1 MRTRKT
7 IRLLVLA
14 AALLLAL
21 PVSALAEEKTGAI
34 GENGGK
40 WTFNNGELTISGAA
54 DLSSFRPENEL
65 DFYREITWVS
75 FGPEVTNIR
84 TDAFARC
91 PVDGFSVAEENPDYI
106 TVEGILYS
114 KDGTELLGVPAA
126 KTGTLDIWS
135 QVTDIDML
143 AFSRCNISSIYVDE
157 GNENYSS
164 LDGVLFDKNKTILY
178 CYPAGKED
186 SRYTLPGS
194 VELISANAFASVKNL
209 REITLYDSQS
219 PEQANELTI
228 DSNAFCES
236 SLETVH
242 FPSTLTRIGSSAFQ
256 YCSNLTSLTYE
267 GYASEWEAVEIG
279 RHNTPLY
286 LYSVACRAMN
296 ETADP
301 RPEEG
306 KIGKNVT
313 FSLDHLTGEL
323 TVSGAGAWGSPAFEY
338 EDAVRSVTL
347 EDSVTE
353 IGDDAFSG
361 CANLEE
367 VSIGS
372 SLTRIGEQ
380 SFCGCYRLTDI
391 CIPANV
397 NAIGSG
403 AFDGCYSLDDI
414 VYGGTK
420 AEWTELM
427 DSREDEWIAWV
438 TVHCSDGTIDATD
451 PLFRI
456 DPITITD
463 CPATVSLGEDF
474 TVQVQRQKHVYLYFA
489 TLQGNGW
496 EINALGYSDGLIRFW
511 DWPDDAAADTCTLTV
526 SACATEENYINYGTD
541 AETAITVTGAARPAA
556 PDMGI
561 RVLKDGA
568 EPANWFIWT
577 TYELELSWNTQNVTA
592 VRWKETP
599 EDLFT
604 TSARL
609 AAEENAGSVSDGV
622 YWPEP
627 GEVQIRAS
635 VCVNGT
641 WSLWS
646 DAATITVIDDTDLT
660 PHTVTFEAN
669 GGRGRMASQTV
680 FEETPLPLA
689 ANAFTRTGM
698 YFDGWNTQA
707 NGNGTAYGDREA
719 ASWTEDTT
727 LYAQWKIKDIH
738 FSVDVIDQTSG
749 IHMIGGKVRLS
760 GSCAVDGTK
769 ESLPPYE
776 DCISA
781 SSFDA
786 EGDVLLTLEAIP
798 SDHYSFAG
806 WYSGEVLDAYN
817 QTLEP
822 VDLLSANPI
831 LNLELTEH
839 GLENCTMICAVYEY
853 APSFG
858 KYDFQVPE
866 SLAVIPESA
875 FEKIGAVTVYV
886 PDTCTEIM
894 ANAFRDCGQLRL
906 IRLPKNCTIARTAFI
921 GCRTDPDSLDWDDE
935 NQRLEDCSDLLAI
948 LAPAGGTTQTW
959 AETAEILFVAE

>member
-21 PVSALAEEKTGAI
+21 PVSALAEKKTGAI
-34 GENGGK
+34 GENGA
-40 WTFNNGELTISGAA
+40 WSFNDGELSISGAA

-84 TDAFARC
+84 ADAFARC
-91 PVDGFSVAEENPDYI
+91 PVDGFSVSEDNPHYI

-114 KDGTELLGVPAA
+114 KDETKLLGVPSA
-126 KTGTLDIWS
+126 KTGTLDILS
-135 QVTDIDML
+135 QVTDIDTL
-143 AFSRCNISSIYVDE
+143 AFSRCNFSSIDVDP

-164 LDGVLFDKNKTILY
+164 LDGVLFDRNKTILY

-186 SRYTLPGS
+186 SQYTLPGS
-194 VELISANAFASVKNL
+194 VKLISAYAFAAVKNL
-209 REITLYDSQS
+209 NEIFLFDSQS
-219 PEQANELTI
+219 PNPAYELTI

-256 YCSNLTSLTYE
+256 YCSNLTSLTYQ
-267 GYASEWEAVEIG
+267 GSASEWGAVEIG

-286 LYSVACRAMN
+286 LYSVACQEDGN
-296 ETADP
+296 ADP

-306 KIGKNVT
+306 KIGENVT
-313 FSLDHLTGEL
+313 FSLNHLTGEL

-347 EDSVTE
+347 ENGVTE
-353 IGDDAFSG
+353 IGDYAFSG

-367 VSIGS
+367 VSICS
-372 SLTRIGEQ
+372 SLNRIGEH
-380 SFCGCYRLTDI
+380 SFSGCYRLSTVE
-391 CIPANV
+391 IPASV
-397 NAIGSG
+397 NAIGIG
-403 AFDGCYSLDDI
+403 AFDECYSLDDI

-420 AEWTELM
+420 AEWTALM

-438 TVHCSDGTIDATD
+438 TVQCSDGTIKATE
-451 PLFRI
+451 PLLRI

-474 TVQVQRQKHVYLYFA
+474 AVRVQPQEHVDLYIA

-496 EINALGYSDGLIRFW
+496 EINARGSKDGLIRFW

-526 SACATEENYINYGTD
+526 SAYKTDENYIKYGTD
-541 AETAITVTGAARPAA
+541 AETAITVTDAARPAA

-561 RVLKDGA
+561 RVLMNGA
-568 EPANWFIWT
+568 EPACWLIRT
-577 TYELELSWNTQNVTA
+577 IYDLELSWNTQNVTA

-599 EDLFT
+599 EEPFI
-604 TSARL
+604 TSARW
-609 AAEENAGSVSDGV
+609 AVEENAGSFSYGV
-622 YWPEP
+622 YWLEP

-646 DAATITVIDDTDLT
+646 DAATITVIDDTGMT
-660 PHTVTFEAN
+660 PHTVTFEGN

-680 FEETPLPLA
+680 YEETPLPLA

-698 YFDGWNTQA
+698 YFDGWNTHA

-719 ASWTEDTT
+719 VSLTEDTT

-749 IHMIGGKVRLS
+749 VHMIGGKVRLS
-760 GSCAVDGTK
+760 GSYAVDNTK

-776 DCISA
+776 DCIGA
-781 SSFDA
+781 SNYGA
-786 EGDVLLTLEAIP
+786 EGDILLTLEAIP

-806 WYSGEVLDAYN
+806 WYSGEVLNAYN
-817 QTLEP
+817 QTLTPAE
-822 VDLLSANPI
+822 LLSTDPI

-839 GLENCTMICAVYEY
+839 GFENCTMICAVYEY
-853 APSFG
+853 APTFG
-858 KYDFQVPE
+858 KHDFQVPE
-866 SLAVIPESA
+866 SLAVISESA
-875 FEKIGAVTVYV
+875 FENIGAVTVYV

-894 ANAFRDCGQLRL
+894 ANAFRDCRQLRL
-906 IRLPKNCTIARTAFI
+906 IRLPKDCVIAKTVFD

-959 AETAEILFVAE
+959 AETAEILFIAE

>member
-1 MRTRKT
+1 M
-7 IRLLVLA
+7 
-14 AALLLAL
+14 
-21 PVSALAEEKTGAI
+21 
-34 GENGGK
+34 
-40 WTFNNGELTISGAA
+40 
-54 DLSSFRPENEL
+54 
-65 DFYREITWVS
+65 
-75 FGPEVTNIR
+75 
-84 TDAFARC
+84 
-91 PVDGFSVAEENPDYI
+91 
-106 TVEGILYS
+106 
-114 KDGTELLGVPAA
+114 
-126 KTGTLDIWS
+126 
-135 QVTDIDML
+135 
-143 AFSRCNISSIYVDE
+143 
-157 GNENYSS
+157 
-164 LDGVLFDKNKTILY
+164 
-178 CYPAGKED
+178 
-186 SRYTLPGS
+186 
-194 VELISANAFASVKNL
+194 
-209 REITLYDSQS
+209 
-219 PEQANELTI
+219 
-228 DSNAFCES
+228 
-236 SLETVH
+236 
-242 FPSTLTRIGSSAFQ
+242 
-256 YCSNLTSLTYE
+256 
-267 GYASEWEAVEIG
+267 
-279 RHNTPLY
+279 
-286 LYSVACRAMN
+286 
-296 ETADP
+296 
-301 RPEEG
+301 
-306 KIGKNVT
+306 
-313 FSLDHLTGEL
+313 
-323 TVSGAGAWGSPAFEY
+323 
-338 EDAVRSVTL
+338 
-347 EDSVTE
+347 
-353 IGDDAFSG
+353 
-361 CANLEE
+361 
-367 VSIGS
+367 
-372 SLTRIGEQ
+372 
-380 SFCGCYRLTDI
+380 
-391 CIPANV
+391 
-397 NAIGSG
+397 
-403 AFDGCYSLDDI
+403 
-414 VYGGTK
+414 
-420 AEWTELM
+420 
-427 DSREDEWIAWV
+427 
-438 TVHCSDGTIDATD
+438 
-451 PLFRI
+451 
-456 DPITITD
+456 
-463 CPATVSLGEDF
+463 
-474 TVQVQRQKHVYLYFA
+474 
-489 TLQGNGW
+489 
-496 EINALGYSDGLIRFW
+496 
-511 DWPDDAAADTCTLTV
+511 
-526 SACATEENYINYGTD
+526 
-541 AETAITVTGAARPAA
+541 
-556 PDMGI
+556 
-561 RVLKDGA
+561 
-568 EPANWFIWT
+568 
-577 TYELELSWNTQNVTA
+577 
-592 VRWKETP
+592 
-599 EDLFT
+599 
-604 TSARL
+604 
-609 AAEENAGSVSDGV
+609 
-622 YWPEP
+622 
-627 GEVQIRAS
+627 
-635 VCVNGT
+635 NGT

-921 GCRTDPDSLDWDDE
+921 GCRTDPESLDWDEE
-935 NQRLEDCSDLLAI
+935 NQRREDCSDLLAI

>member
-34 GENGGK
+34 GENGA
-40 WTFNNGELTISGAA
+40 WSFNDGELSISGAA

-84 TDAFARC
+84 ADAFARC
-91 PVDGFSVAEENPDYI
+91 PVDGFSVAEENPHYL

-114 KDGTELLGVPAA
+114 KDETKLLGVPSA
-126 KTGTLDIWS
+126 KTGTLDIPS

-143 AFSRCNISSIYVDE
+143 AFSRCSFSSICVDG
-157 GNENYSS
+157 GNENYLS
-164 LDGVLFDKNKTILY
+164 LDGVLFDRDKTILY
-178 CYPAGKED
+178 CYPAGKGD
-186 SRYTLPGS
+186 SQYTLPGS
-194 VELISANAFASVKNL
+194 VKLISAYAFATVKNL
-209 REITLYDSQS
+209 NEIFLFDSQNHD
-219 PEQANELTI
+219 PANELTI

-256 YCSNLTSLTYE
+256 YCSNLTSLTYQ
-267 GYASEWEAVEIG
+267 GYTSGWRDVEIG

-286 LYSVACRAMN
+286 LYSVACREDGN
-296 ETADP
+296 ADP

-306 KIGKNVT
+306 KIGENVT
-313 FSLDHLTGEL
+313 FSLNHLTGEL

-347 EDSVTE
+347 ENGVTE
-353 IGDDAFSG
+353 IGDYAFSG

-367 VSIGS
+367 VSICS
-372 SLTRIGEQ
+372 SLNRIGEH
-380 SFCGCYRLTDI
+380 SFSGCYRLSTVE
-391 CIPANV
+391 IPASV

-403 AFDGCYSLDDI
+403 AFDECYSLDDI

-420 AEWTELM
+420 AEWTALM

-438 TVHCSDGTIDATD
+438 TVHCSDGTIEATE
-451 PLFRI
+451 PLLRI

-474 TVQVQRQKHVYLYFA
+474 AVRVRRQEHVDSYIA
-489 TLQGNGW
+489 TLQGNDW
-496 EINALGYSDGLIRFW
+496 EINAWGSNDGLIRFW

-526 SACATEENYINYGTD
+526 SAYGTDENYIKYGTD
-541 AETAITVTGAARPAA
+541 AETAITVTDAARPAA

-561 RVLKDGA
+561 RVLMNGA
-568 EPANWFIWT
+568 EPTCWLIRT
-577 TYELELSWNTQNVTA
+577 IYDLELSWNTQNVTA

-599 EDLFT
+599 EEPFI
-604 TSARL
+604 TSARR
-609 AAEENAGSVSDGV
+609 AVEENAGSFSNGI
-622 YWPEP
+622 YWLEP

-646 DAATITVIDDTDLT
+646 DAATITVIDDTGLT
-660 PHTVTFEAN
+660 PHTVTFEGN

-680 FEETPLPLA
+680 YEEMSLPLA

-719 ASWTEDTT
+719 VSLTEDTT

-749 IHMIGGKVRLS
+749 VHMIGGKVRLS
-760 GSCAVDGTK
+760 GSYAVDNTK

-776 DCISA
+776 DCIGA
-781 SSFDA
+781 SNYGA
-786 EGDVLLTLEAIP
+786 EGDILLTLEAIP

-806 WYSGEVLDAYN
+806 WYSGEVLNAYN
-817 QTLEP
+817 QTLTP
-822 VDLLSANPI
+822 VELLSTDPI

-839 GLENCTMICAVYEY
+839 GFENCTMICAVYEY
-853 APSFG
+853 APTFG
-858 KYDFQVPE
+858 KHDFQVPE
-866 SLAVIPESA
+866 SLAVISESA
-875 FEKIGAVTVYV
+875 FENIGAVTVYV

-894 ANAFRDCGQLRL
+894 SNAFRDCRQLRL
-906 IRLPKNCTIARTAFI
+906 IRLPKDCVIAKTVFD

-959 AETAEILFVAE
+959 AETAEILFIAE